1 MIKMT
6 LCSFCEVD
14 IPEDSTFCPYCGK
27 RLPQEF
33 FDRVEFERR
42 RREQEELE
50 LALLMH
56 GVS

>member
-1 MIKMT
+1 MT